1 MNNGETYI
9 TFQDKK
15 TGNNV
20 YYQTLRLFNE
30 KHTAMD
36 RTAQNRGFRI
46 YQSKEDEGVY
56 SSLRFVGVGGQSGKE
71 EIHKDRLFGKLKAE
85 AKIKLAIGI
94 TMYQEKWKEFEST
107 MTGVVQGILDLYLDQ
122 DPSSPD
128 FLPWTLF
135 KD

>member
-1 MNNGETYI
+1 MNNNETYV

-30 KHTAMD
+30 KHAAMD
-36 RTAQNRGFRI
+36 NSANNRGFRI

-56 SSLRFVGVGGQSGKE
+56 SSLRLVGIGGESGKE
-71 EIHKDRLFGKLKAE
+71 EINKESLFGKLKAE
-85 AKIKLAIGI
+85 GKLKLAIGI

-107 MTGVVQGILDLYLDQ
+107 MTGVLQGILDLYLD
-122 DPSSPD
+122 
-128 FLPWTLF
+128 
-135 KD
+135 

>member
-1 MNNGETYI
+1 
-9 TFQDKK
+9 
-15 TGNNV
+15 
-20 YYQTLRLFNE
+20 
-30 KHTAMD
+30 
-36 RTAQNRGFRI
+36 
-46 YQSKEDEGVY
+46 
-56 SSLRFVGVGGQSGKE
+56 
-71 EIHKDRLFGKLKAE
+71 LFGKLKAE